1 VAENFPVELLRTLVT
16 SKQPVAP
23 AALTF
28 QPIPTGKHNT
38 SYFVGTGD
46 GELVLRIAPPD
57 DAGFLFYERRMMA
70 QEPEI
75 HALLRERT
83 TVPVARILA
92 YDDSRTLI
100 DRDYLLMERLP
111 GQPLTEVRVTPP
123 LYAHIL
129 HQVGG
134 YLQQM
139 HALTAE
145 RYGYLGAH
153 HPMEPQASWW
163 EAFVVMWNSILDD
176 IVAAGGYTA
185 EEAAFM
191 RQLLRTYRS
200 SFDRSVPASL
210 LHMDVWHQNILVD
223 AQGTVTGLVD
233 LDRALWGDPE
243 IEFAVLDYCGIS
255 EPAFWKGYGKSRD
268 TSPEA
273 RIRTRFYLLYEVQK
287 YIVIRLLRRDDPA
300 GAQRY
305 KEHSLALAG
314 PLTEGIGRRR

>member
-1 VAENFPVELLRTLVT
+1 MAESFPVELLRTLVT
-16 SKQPVAP
+16 SKQPVDL

-75 HALLRERT
+75 HALLRGRT

-111 GQPLTEVRVTPP
+111 GRPLTEARVTGP

-163 EAFVVMWNSILDD
+163 EAFVVMWNSILND

-255 EPAFWKGYGKSRD
+255 KPAFWKGYGKSRD
-268 TSPEA
+268 ASSEA
-273 RIRTRFYLLYEVQK
+273 RIRARFYLLYEVQK